1 MSDEF
6 TPLLDS
12 AFIPLYPSLVELL
25 ASLPGLDKETDS
37 VRTTGRGMLR
47 ALVMAQLQYRLSNG
61 RKDRRRVSF
70 DNRTWYVRSYREW
83 QFFDFPFVALPT
95 VKRTFQEL
103 RQAGYVLARPDIMPV
118 NEAAVRGV
126 LNRLAY
132 SIDYQRLAL
141 LIGALAEIYE
151 AADLAGGRDHGDPGS
166 GSPRSGVGITMIRG
180 RDHGDPT
187 MLYESD
193 QKEIHAIHQSSSETL
208 TDSRTGDDHNPILEQ
223 LQTER
228 ISQLLTSLGSPY
240 DISASK
246 ARELANDPTT
256 TDERIT
262 AWLRYIDQRRASGS
276 IRRSASGYL
285 ISMLA
290 IPNAWPPRG
299 DKQEVLSGDDYIQG
313 KYADEIEY

>member
-151 AADLAGGRDHGDPGS
+151 AADLAGGRDHGDPGLD
-166 GSPRSGVGITMIRG
+166 PGIGIPTIRG
-180 RDHGDPT
+180 RVPGDPT
-187 MLYESD
+187 MLYRSD